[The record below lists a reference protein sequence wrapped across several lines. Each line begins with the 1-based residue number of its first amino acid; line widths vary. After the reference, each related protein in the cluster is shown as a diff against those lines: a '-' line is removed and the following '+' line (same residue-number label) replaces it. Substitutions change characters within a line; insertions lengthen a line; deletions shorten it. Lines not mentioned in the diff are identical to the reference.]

1 METGVPAEGSYEYD
15 SLPRGHWVRILKIL
29 PGSFDDPL
37 VCELVSTDLDAA
49 PSYKALSYVWGD
61 HGKVESITCSGF
73 QREVTVNLFEGLR
86 RMRGLDRVETTWAD
100 AICINQTDKHE
111 KSSHV
116 NQMADIYD
124 RAAEVVVWLGDDNDG
139 LADIAFRGICQINEL
154 IRNGTDAIW
163 VSAPSEVLSVESGSL
178 VSSRPRMI
186 FQSTLPAI
194 LGASVADAIRN
205 LFQLAWF
212 TRVWVLQEVGLATV
226 ATACWGSSHVD
237 FQEIGEFIHH
247 AMVHGN
253 LNTVL
258 RRDITDVISGSPYHA
273 LHNVWFTYNKQN
285 SWVSRSHVLMSRI
298 KWMSEVS
305 KTDLVLVLEASR
317 MMNATDPLDHVFA
330 FLGHPKAL
338 QPGTEDTLIQAD
350 YDTDLKTLHYSLASK
365 MAETSLNFL
374 VQVQNLAEDI
384 DLRNEEPSWIPQ
396 WHINDPR
403 APIAFWEAFD
413 ASNVELTP
421 LPGRSVARVSKTML
435 KVSALLFDTVE
446 AHTQTMKKSCF
457 EDPRHGCADLIEE
470 CWDLTAD
477 IPSIYGDF
485 ALFAFAATLKCHIRS
500 KRATDVESDE
510 VVRDLTQYCA
520 LRKPELLESKL
531 GTTASMYNDEELL
544 ESSRRH
550 FGHYFMR
557 YGVNR
562 RFFTSAGG
570 YYGLGPSCMEWG
582 DVCAILFGADV
593 PFILRPTEIKG
604 IYRLVGEAYMHGAMY
619 GEVVEKWEQHEARW
633 AKSDVCIV

>member
-1 METGVPAEGSYEYD
+1 
-15 SLPRGHWVRILKIL
+15 
-29 PGSFDDPL
+29 
-37 VCELVSTDLDAA
+37 
-49 PSYKALSYVWGD
+49 
-61 HGKVESITCSGF
+61 
-73 QREVTVNLFEGLR
+73 
-86 RMRGLDRVETTWAD
+86 
-100 AICINQTDKHE
+100 
-111 KSSHV
+111 
-116 NQMADIYD
+116 
-124 RAAEVVVWLGDDNDG
+124 
-139 LADIAFRGICQINEL
+139 
-154 IRNGTDAIW
+154 
-163 VSAPSEVLSVESGSL
+163 
-178 VSSRPRMI
+178 MI
-186 FQSTLPAI
+186 PQSTLPAT
-194 LGASVADAIRN
+194 LEASVANAVKS

-247 AMVHGN
+247 AMLPGN
-253 LNTVL
+253 PTLVL
-258 RRDITDVISGSPYHA
+258 RQDIMDVISGSPYHA
-273 LHNVWFTYNKQN
+273 LHSVWFTYDKQN
-285 SWVSRSHVLMSRI
+285 SWVSRNPVLMSRI
-298 KWMSEVS
+298 KWMAEVF
-305 KTDLVLVLEASR
+305 KTDIVLVLEASR

-338 QPGTEDTLIQAD
+338 QPGTKDTLIQAN
-350 YDTDLKTLHYSLASK
+350 YDTDLNTLHYSLASK

-396 WHINDPR
+396 WHINNPT

-413 ASNVELTP
+413 ASLVESTS
-421 LPGRSVARVSKTML
+421 LPGRSVASVSKSML
-435 KVSALLFDTVE
+435 KVSAMLFDTVE
-446 AHTQTMKKSCF
+446 AHTQTIKKSSF
-457 EDPRHGCADLIEE
+457 EDPQRGCADLIEE
-470 CWDLTAD
+470 CWDLAAH
-477 IPSIYGDF
+477 IQNIYGESS
-485 ALFAFAATLKCHIRS
+485 LFAFAATLKCYIRS
-500 KRATDVESDE
+500 KTANEVESDE

-531 GTTASMYNDEELL
+531 GTAASMYNDEELL

-550 FGHYFMR
+550 FGHYLMR

-570 YYGLGPSCMEWG
+570 YYGLGPSCMERG

-619 GEVVEKWEQHEARW
+619 GEVVEKWEQREARW